1 MQILECPSS
10 PGLAGARLAACSH
23 VKRLENA
30 AGTDATCCADVF
42 WTYLLPR
49 AYLPRTETRR
59 RRSSPRSARQVPK
72 GTRSI
77 ACPVRDMRC
86 TRAGT
91 CKTYQVCT
99 DRTYKARSHL
109 ARYVISTFAEIG
121 RGSAPAHRFE
131 VYPSPQVLLAPP
143 KQAWGVW
150 HLNGTSGISGDR

>member
-1 MQILECPSS
+1 
-10 PGLAGARLAACSH
+10 
-23 VKRLENA
+23 
-30 AGTDATCCADVF
+30 
-42 WTYLLPR
+42 
-49 AYLPRTETRR
+49 
-59 RRSSPRSARQVPK
+59 VPK

-143 KQAWGVW
+143 KQAWGMW